1 MTKVNFKRFLAF
13 CVICG
18 TLVTHNFAQG
28 NPIIKENLGDE
39 LKKLA
44 LTPSETWICS
54 HRGNTYSGKAS
65 NIPENS
71 VEAIR
76 QAIAAGADMVEI
88 DVRKTADNR
97 FVLMHDA
104 TINRTTTGKGNV
116 SDLTLAQIK
125 SYKLKAASGST
136 TNCVVPTLEEALL
149 AGKGKVFF
157 DFDLENRVTDAGYLK
172 QLVDLTE
179 ETGMLNNV
187 MFYVANDHDMEGVI
201 LNANPDA
208 LIFAW
213 ASATS
218 AIDYWSGNRRTPAFQ
233 LHHTSS
239 AAATVIAYARTKQM
253 VCLAHSL
260 NEYGDDAILTNDYS
274 SVEIMRA
281 EQIQIMMTDYTEL
294 IRSYLTGHPQ
304 QLSVTVQWAAYCG
317 AGDLEGTSPSLS
329 SDNQQAY
336 YANGTEARLYAFD
349 TSNGSPVWNYGLGVV
364 ASSNPNRI
372 AASVGNDGIIYVPV
386 GSNASMPACL
396 HAVNPDGTLKWK
408 YAIGAGASLTYIT
421 PAISRDGHILVGNN
435 GTNGA
440 LHWINK
446 ETGESLAYIKP
457 PRGVRG
463 TIAVSQDNIA
473 YAQGGDDGVNAYD
486 LNRINASGEPFF
498 LGNFKVDN
506 TIVYHTIS
514 SPAIDKNGNY
524 LATSGTGRIVSLTL
538 NPGLNANWIYPSNTD
553 LEKIEQGGIVIGIDG
568 TIYVNGHENN
578 KIYALHP
585 NGTLKWTFATEGN
598 AESIPAI
605 DNNGYLHFG
614 DRSGNYYIIEDK
626 QIKAEQKYR
635 VRLNKSTICA
645 TRMWSSPAIADD
657 GAVYI
662 AATAS
667 NGGIYLFC
675 IVVEGVTGPAR
686 SEWPMKG
693 ANAQR
698 TGLQRADSPS
708 GISVPDS
715 EKLLVFSYGE
725 AIELVAP
732 DDTEVF
738 IYDLFGRLI
747 LKRQITKGRH
757 RFPVQKSQLY
767 MVKANAQTRKVLI
780 K

>member
-1 MTKVNFKRFLAF
+1 MCHAF
-13 CVICG
+13 AMAQTVSYG
-18 TLVTHNFAQG
+18 TAVEH
-28 NPIIKENLGDE
+28 ENLADE
-39 LKKLA
+39 LKKLSA
-44 LTPSETWICS
+44 HPSEIWLCA
-54 HRGNTYSGKAS
+54 HRGNTYSGKAN

-88 DVRKTADNR
+88 DIRKTADNR

-104 TINRTTTGKGNV
+104 TINRTTTGTGNV

-125 SYKLKAASGST
+125 SYKLKANGTT
-136 TNCVVPTLEEALL
+136 TNCTVPTLEEALL

-157 DFDLENRVTDAGYLK
+157 DFDLENRVTDAGDLK

-179 ETGMLNNV
+179 ETGMLNSV
-187 MFYVANDHDMEGVI
+187 MFYVASDHDMESII
-201 LNANPDA
+201 LNAHPDA

-218 AIDYWSGNRRTPAFQ
+218 AIDYWSDNRRTPAFQ

-239 AAATVIAYARTKQM
+239 VAAAVVAYARTKQM
-253 VCLAHSL
+253 VGLAHSL
-260 NEYGDDAILTNDYS
+260 YEYGDDAILTNDYS

-281 EQIQIMMTDYTEL
+281 EQIQIIMTDYTEL
-294 IRSYLTGHPQ
+294 TKSYLTRHPQ
-304 QLSVTVQWAAYCG
+304 QLNVTVQWVAYCG

-329 SDNQQAY
+329 PDNRRVY

-349 TSNGSPVWNYGLGVV
+349 TSNGSPAWNYGLGAI

-372 AASVGNDGIIYVPV
+372 ASSVGDDGVVYVPV
-386 GSNASMPACL
+386 GSNAATPAYL

-421 PAISRDGHILVGNN
+421 PAIGRDGNILVGNN

-440 LHWINK
+440 LHWINR
-446 ETGESLAYIKP
+446 ENGTQLAYIKP

-473 YAQGGDDGVNAYD
+473 YAQGGDDGVNAYN
-486 LNRINASGEPFF
+486 LNRINDAGEPFS

-506 TIVYHTIS
+506 TLVYHTIS
-514 SPAIDKNGNY
+514 SPAINKQGDY
-524 LATSGTGRIVSLTL
+524 LATSGTGRIVSLAL
-538 NPGLNANWIYPSNTD
+538 NPALNANWIYPSNTD
-553 LEKIEQGGIVIGIDG
+553 LEKIEQGGAVIGTDG
-568 TIYVNGHENN
+568 TVYVNGHENN

-585 NGTLKWTFATEGN
+585 DGTLKWTFATEGN
-598 AESIPAI
+598 AESVPAI

-614 DRSGNYYIIEDK
+614 DRAGNYYIIEDK

-635 VRLNKSTICA
+635 IRLNKNTVCA
-645 TRMWSSPAIADD
+645 TRIWSSPSIAGD
-657 GAVYI
+657 GSLYV
-662 AATAS
+662 AATAA
-667 NGGIYLFC
+667 NGGIYLFK
-675 IVVEGVTGPAR
+675 IAVEGVTGAAD
-686 SEWPMKG
+686 SDWPMKG

-698 TGLQRADSPS
+698 TGLQRANASS
-708 GISVPDS
+708 AVSLPDT
-715 EKLLVFSYGE
+715 EKWQVFSSSE
-725 AIELVAP
+725 AIELITP

-738 IYDLFGRLI
+738 IYDLSGRLI

-767 MVKANAQTRKVLI
+767 MVKANAQTRKILA